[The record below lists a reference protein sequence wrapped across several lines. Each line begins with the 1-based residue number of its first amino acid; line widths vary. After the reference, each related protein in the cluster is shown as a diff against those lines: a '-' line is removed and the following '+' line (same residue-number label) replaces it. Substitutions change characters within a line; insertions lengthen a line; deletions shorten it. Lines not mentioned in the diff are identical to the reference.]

1 VAHATYAYLTV
12 TIVTGMLLTA
22 AYSLTIIKQ
31 RNEEARRLQAR
42 AS

>member
-1 VAHATYAYLTV
+1 MYLTV

-31 RNEEARRLQAR
+31 RSNEAKRLQAR
-42 AS
+42 AM